1 MARNWNLEWL
11 NHNGQRNYPLAD
23 DATGLDDSGSFKLPD
38 DFLVELDLPV
48 HAGLNVDP
56 ARFFVKHVGAF
67 ETGFSVVVGY
77 QPASGDAVTVATA
90 LVARQTHTRNRSYAL
105 GGVEPYDDTAGKV
118 VVGRLDTIDEQP
130 AGFWTFEL
138 ESTRL
143 DPDAVRPMIRGV
155 SALVLVNGTGRSV
168 PVRGHVELVAG
179 TNVRLTPLL
188 ADGLNA
194 VRIDAVSG
202 AGLVE
207 DCVCEGDAALGD
219 PVRSINGVA
228 PDENGNLNITSG
240 TCTQVDPIANGVRI
254 SDICSKP
261 CCGCPEVEA
270 ITRDLER
277 FGAQAAGAQAFMDQL
292 RQSAATM
299 DSIILGSKLNDK
311 GCVQCGEG

>member
-1 MARNWNLEWL
+1 MAGQLWNQEFLG
-11 NHNGQRNYPLAD
+11 HNGQRRYPLAD
-23 DATGLDDSGSFKLPD
+23 DASCVDDSGSFVIPN
-38 DFLVELDLPV
+38 DFITELDLPV

-56 ARFFVKHVGAF
+56 ARFFVRHVGAF

-77 QPASGDAVTVATA
+77 QPAVGDAVTVATA

-130 AGFWTFEL
+130 AGFWTFEFAA
-138 ESTRL
+138 TRL

-155 SALVLVNGTGRSV
+155 SALVLVNGTSRSV
-168 PVRGHVELVAG
+168 PIRGHVELIAG
-179 TNVRLTPLL
+179 TNTRLTPVL

-219 PVRSINGVA
+219 PVRSINGVT
-228 PDENGNLNITSG
+228 PDETGNINITAG
-240 TCTQVDPIANGVRI
+240 DCVQVEPTANGIRVA
-254 SDICSKP
+254 DVCSKP

-277 FGAQAAGAQAFMDQL
+277 FGTQAAGAQAFIDQL
-292 RQSAATM
+292 RAAATTM
-299 DSIILGSKLNDK
+299 DTIVLGSKLNDK
-311 GCVQCGEG
+311 SCIECG